1 MKTPHPTQVRQ
12 AIVLL
17 EEVMARQV
25 PADAILASH
34 FRRHKQMGGRD
45 RAHLSALIYGVLRNW
60 QGLRARV
67 GDQPPALIGAVL
79 HGQFNCD
86 ASALARLGFGDAAA
100 LVAQL
105 EAPRDLPWTV
115 QTNLPALM
123 AADFKATLPEAEW
136 QAAAEALNAPGTVDF
151 RVNRR
156 VATRAAVLADLAAR
170 GIEAAP
176 TPWAPDGVRL
186 ARRLPNGDWLL
197 RHGAITPQDEGS
209 QWLVHCLPL
218 QAHES
223 VLDYCAGAGGKALAL
238 AALLNEQGRVTATDF
253 DAARLTRLAPRAAQA
268 SAEVT
273 VLAFPPSPELR
284 FDGVLVDAP
293 CSGTGSLRRAPERR
307 LDTPDIAALAEL
319 QGQVLADAARH
330 VAPGGWLVYATCSVL
345 TAENEAVIQ
354 AFTAAQG
361 AQFTPCPLKTPE
373 GGSAPTIRLWP
384 HRHNTDGFF
393 AAGWRRAA

>member
-1 MKTPHPTQVRQ
+1 MEQ
-12 AIVLL
+12 
-17 EEVMARQV
+17 
-25 PADAILASH
+25 
-34 FRRHKQMGGRD
+34 
-45 RAHLSALIYGVLRNW
+45 
-60 QGLRARV
+60 
-67 GDQPPALIGAVL
+67 
-79 HGQFNCD
+79 
-86 ASALARLGFGDAAA
+86 
-100 LVAQL
+100 
-105 EAPRDLPWTV
+105 
-115 QTNLPALM
+115 
-123 AADFKATLPEAEW
+123 
-136 QAAAEALNAPGTVDF
+136 
-151 RVNRR
+151 
-156 VATRAAVLADLAAR
+156 LADLNLRHLYALTVVVAR
-170 GIEAAP
+170 GGISAAAPQVNLSQPALTQAIAKLERQLQSPLFDRQPGGMAPTEAAQLLVP
-176 TPWAPDGVRL
+176 RIERALAYIAHGVRL

-223 VLDYCAGAGGKALAL
+223 VLDYCAGAGDKALAL
-238 AALLNEQGRVTATDF
+238 AALLNDQGRVTATDF

-268 SAEVT
+268 SAKVT

-393 AAGWRRAA
+393 AAGWRRAG